1 MRKEKLI
8 ELKGLVDRLMTI
20 IDEEVP
26 EKPFHR
32 PSTGLL
38 VTPTSYNFPLTRSR
52 FPDFWLGLRLLQDSV
67 DTRLDYIQH
76 EEEYR
81 LQEEYEKSL
90 R

>member
-8 ELKGLVDRLMTI
+8 ELKELVDRLVAI
-20 IDEEVP
+20 INEEVP

-38 VTPTSYNFPLTRSR
+38 VTPMSYNFPVHDAC
-52 FPDFWLGLRLLQDSV
+52 FPNFWIGLHNLQGNV
-67 DTRLDYIQH
+67 DGRLDYIQH

-81 LQEEYEKSL
+81 LQKEYEKSL

>member
-8 ELKGLVDRLMTI
+8 ELKELVDRLVAI

-32 PSTGLL
+32 RSGLL
-38 VTPTSYNFPLTRSR
+38 VAPMSYNFPVSR
-52 FPDFWLGLRLLQDSV
+52 GCFPDFWTGLQNLQGNV
-67 DTRLDYIQH
+67 DNRLDYIQH

-81 LQEEYEKSL
+81 LQKEYEKSL